1 MMECSHDILD
11 VEPSDDRN
19 PHQSHRL
26 SAPVPRR
33 RRLRP
38 VAHRRPMAERL
49 PVSRLRPRSRVGV
62 EDQEAQLR
70 VHPLPSSSFGHRRH
84 PAAPNQAVA
93 RDLVPGR
100 LSDGHSLQWH
110 LRPAAAEAA
119 RDRVLSQCLDAR
131 RQASPRHG
139 HPERSPLSGLVE
151 IDEASLPQRD
161 KGAPPGPGR
170 SPEGKIPIAGAVEL
184 GDGDT
189 PGRLRLA
196 TIRSCSAKDLGS
208 FVVRNTAATATIKT
222 DGWRGCSAVPRD
234 RHQPHVVGDRP
245 AHEVLAWIHTA
256 FCNLK
261 GWARGVC
268 HGLRAKRLQTCLD
281 EFVFRFNRRR
291 NRHAAFLSLF
301 LQALRA
307 KPHPCHIL
315 IKPEPNA

>member
-1 MMECSHDILD
+1 MTFLMWNHPMTEIPTSLIAFQRLFPDDNACARWLVAVRWPNGFRCPACGHDRGWELKTRKHSFECIRCHRQTSATAGTLLH
-11 VEPSDDRN
+11 RT
-19 PHQSHRL
+19 RL
-26 SAPVPRR
+26 SLATWFWAACLMATHSNGISALQLQKQLGIGNCRSAWMLAAKLRR
-33 RRLRP
+33 AM
-38 VAHRRPMAERL
+38 V
-49 PVSRLRPRSRVGV
+49 
-62 EDQEAQLR
+62 
-70 VHPLPSSSFGHRRH
+70 
-84 PAAPNQAVA
+84 N
-93 RDLVPGR
+93 
-100 LSDGHSLQWH
+100 
-110 LRPAAAEAA
+110 
-119 RDRVLSQCLDAR
+119 
-131 RQASPRHG
+131 
-139 HPERSPLSGLVE
+139 PERSPLSGLVE

-184 GDGDT
+184 GDGNT

-222 DGWRGCSAVPRD
+222 DGWRGCSTVPRD

-256 FCNLK
+256 FSNLK

-268 HGLRAKRLQTCLD
+268 HGLRAKHLQTCLD

>member
-1 MMECSHDILD
+1 MTFLMWNHPMTEIPTSLIAFQRLF
-11 VEPSDDRN
+11 PDDD
-19 PHQSHRL
+19 
-26 SAPVPRR
+26 AC
-33 RRLRP
+33 
-38 VAHRRPMAERL
+38 
-49 PVSRLRPRSRVGV
+49 
-62 EDQEAQLR
+62 
-70 VHPLPSSSFGHRRH
+70 
-84 PAAPNQAVA
+84 A
-93 RDLVPGR
+93 RWLI
-100 LSDGHSLQWH
+100 
-110 LRPAAAEAA
+110 AA
-119 RDRVLSQCLDAR
+119 RWPNGFRCPACGHDRGWELKTRKHSFECIRCHRQTSATAGTLLHRTKLSLATWFRAACLM
-131 RQASPRHG
+131 
-139 HPERSPLSGLVE
+139 
-151 IDEASLPQRD
+151 
-161 KGAPPGPGR
+161 
-170 SPEGKIPIAGAVEL
+170 
-184 GDGDT
+184 
-189 PGRLRLA
+189 A

-307 KPHPCHIL
+307 KPHPYRIL